1 MGVARNLNAWRLWLV
16 LATGILL
23 GFLLAFARG
32 MSADQPLPP
41 AGAGIGSLS
50 AGPALRTDAGT
61 LPAQDARLLAEVLQR
76 VREGYVD
83 PVDQHLLM
91 RQAAHAL
98 VAALDAHSALLEPA
112 DFAQLQA
119 ATSGSYAGIGVEV
132 DGAAGGLRVVRSIAD
147 SPAARAGLR
156 SGDLIVGIDGLDV
169 GAANIDVAAALLRGP
184 PGSSVRLGVRR
195 SAAATDALL
204 KFQLV
209 RSQVE
214 LPSIAAESLAPGYGY
229 LRIREFTAATA
240 GEVDVAV
247 RRLRANAGSRLRGLL
262 IDLRDNPGG
271 VLEAAGAIADDFL
284 DHGTI
289 VSADGR
295 ARDARFRMV
304 ATPGDLIDGAPIV
317 VLVNGRSASAA
328 EILAAALRQNGRA
341 LLLGERTYG
350 KGTVQTIMPL
360 SDGRALKLTT
370 SRYFTPA
377 GDSIN
382 GVGIVPDRVLGSAA
396 RAPAAVDAAGRA
408 PTLAHRDAPVAV
420 ALAELRGQGGAGS
433 ATGAF
438 GAAAAH
444 LPRRY

>member
-1 MGVARNLNAWRLWLV
+1 MSLARQLNAWVLWLI
-16 LATGILL
+16 LATGVLL
-23 GFLLAFARG
+23 GFLLANARG
-32 MSADQPLPP
+32 VSADRSPSSAAAPLAILSTGYVSGYAPGMDSAAQP
-41 AGAGIGSLS
+41 AN
-50 AGPALRTDAGT
+50 GT
-61 LPAQDARLLAEVLQR
+61 LPPQDARLLGEVLQR

-83 PVDQHLLM
+83 PVDEHVLM
-91 RQAAHAL
+91 RQAAHGL
-98 VAALDAHSALLEPA
+98 VAALDSHSALLEPA
-112 DFAQLQA
+112 DYAQLQA

-132 DGAAGGLRVVRSIAD
+132 DGAAEGLRVVRSIAE

-156 SGDLIVGIDGLDV
+156 AGDLIVRIDGLEV
-169 GAANIDVAAALLRGP
+169 GAANIDSAAAMLRGTA
-184 PGSSVRLGVRR
+184 GSNVRLVVLR
-195 SAAATDALL
+195 SAAIDSLL
-204 KFQLV
+204 KFQLT

-214 LPSIAAESLAPGYGY
+214 LPSTAAESLAPGYAY
-229 LRIREFTAATA
+229 LRIREFTVASPGEVSEAVERLRATA
-240 GEVDVAV
+240 G
-247 RRLRANAGSRLRGLL
+247 GHLRGLI

-295 ARDARFRMV
+295 LRDARFRMV

-317 VLVNGRSASAA
+317 VLVNGKSASAA

-360 SDGRALKLTT
+360 SEGRALKLTT

-382 GVGIVPDRVLGSAA
+382 GVGIVPDRVLGSGGAS
-396 RAPAAVDAAGRA
+396 PAAIDIAGRA
-408 PTLAHRDAPVAV
+408 PTLARRDAPVAI
-420 ALAELRGQGGAGS
+420 ALAELRG
-433 ATGAF
+433 TR
-438 GAAAAH
+438 

>member
-1 MGVARNLNAWRLWLV
+1 MSLAQNPNAWRLWLV
-16 LATGILL
+16 LGAGILL
-23 GFLLAFARG
+23 GFLLAFAGGLGAGR
-32 MSADQPLPP
+32 SPSP
-41 AGAGIGSLS
+41 AGAGLAVLS
-50 AGPALRTDAGT
+50 AGPAVRADAGA
-61 LPAQDARLLAEVLQR
+61 LPAQDARLLGEVLQR

-83 PVDQHLLM
+83 PVDEQLLM
-91 RQAAHAL
+91 RQAAHGL

-112 DFAQLQA
+112 DYAQLQA

-132 DGAAGGLRVVRSIAD
+132 DGVAEGLRVVRAIAD

-156 SGDLIVGIDGLDV
+156 AGDLIVRIDGLEV
-169 GAANIDVAAALLRGP
+169 GAAGIDSATARLRGP
-184 PGSSVRLGVRR
+184 PGSGVQLAVRR
-195 SAAATDALL
+195 SAATDTLV
-204 KFQLV
+204 KFQLK

-214 LPSIAAESLAPGYGY
+214 LPSIAAESVAPGYGY
-229 LRIREFTAATA
+229 LRIREFTTATP
-240 GEVDVAV
+240 GEVSDTV
-247 RRLRANAGSRLRGLL
+247 RQLRARAGGRLRGLL

-271 VLEAAGAIADDFL
+271 VLEAAGTIADDFL
-284 DHGTI
+284 ERGTI

-341 LLLGERTYG
+341 LLLGARTYG

-360 SDGRALKLTT
+360 ADGRALKLTT

-382 GVGIVPDRVLGSAA
+382 GVGIVPDRVLASAG
-396 RAPAAVDAAGRA
+396 RPPAEVDAAGRA
-408 PTLAHRDAPVAV
+408 PTLARRDAPVAV
-420 ALAELRGQGGAGS
+420 ALAELRDRAGAYGV
-433 ATGAF
+433 AGTAGARSPQRF
-438 GAAAAH
+438 
-444 LPRRY
+444 

>member
-1 MGVARNLNAWRLWLV
+1 MSLARNLNAWRLWLV
-16 LATGILL
+16 LGAGILL
-23 GFLLAFARG
+23 GFLLAFAGG
-32 MSADQPLPP
+32 MGASRSPLPASAELAVLHAGSAARAD
-41 AGAGIGSLS
+41 AGA
-50 AGPALRTDAGT
+50 
-61 LPAQDARLLAEVLQR
+61 LPVQDARLFGEVLQR
-76 VREGYVD
+76 VRAGYVD
-83 PVDQHLLM
+83 PVDESRLM
-91 RQAAHAL
+91 RQAAHGL

-112 DFAQLQA
+112 DYAQLQA

-156 SGDLIVGIDGLDV
+156 PGDLIVRVDGREV
-169 GAANIDVAAALLRGP
+169 GAAGIDSATAMLRGL
-184 PGSSVRLGVRR
+184 PGSAVQLTVRR
-195 SAAATDALL
+195 AATTDTLL
-204 KFQLV
+204 KFQLT

-229 LRIREFTAATA
+229 LRIREFTYASV
-240 GEVDVAV
+240 GEVNAAME
-247 RRLRANAGSRLRGLL
+247 RLRERAGGRLRGLV

-284 DHGTI
+284 DRGTI

-295 ARDARFRMV
+295 LRDARFRMV
-304 ATPGDLIDGAPIV
+304 ATPGDLMDGAPIV
-317 VLVNGRSASAA
+317 VLVNGKSASAA

-341 LLLGERTYG
+341 LLLGARTYG

-382 GVGIVPDRVLGSAA
+382 GIGIVPDRVLGSAGGS
-396 RAPAAVDAAGRA
+396 PAATDVAGRA
-408 PTLAHRDAPVAV
+408 PTLARRDAPVAV
-420 ALAELRGQGGAGS
+420 ALAELRGGARASGASGAGG
-433 ATGAF
+433 T
-438 GAAAAH
+438 H
-444 LPRRY
+444 PPQRY

>member
-1 MGVARNLNAWRLWLV
+1 MGLARNPNTWRLWLV
-16 LATGILL
+16 LGAGMLL
-23 GFLLAFARG
+23 GFLLAFAGG
-32 MSADQPLPP
+32 MSADQSRSP
-41 AGAGIGSLS
+41 AGAGPAVLS
-50 AGPALRTDAGT
+50 AGSAVRAQSAV
-61 LPAQDARLLAEVLQR
+61 LPEMDARLLGEVLQR
-76 VREGYVD
+76 VRAGYVD
-83 PVDQHLLM
+83 PVDEHLLM
-91 RQAAHAL
+91 RQAAHGL
-98 VAALDAHSALLEPA
+98 VAALDAHSTLLEPA
-112 DFAQLQA
+112 DYAQLQT

-132 DGAAGGLRVVRSIAD
+132 DGASTGLRVVRSIAD

-156 SGDLIVGIDGLDV
+156 SGDLIARIDGLEV
-169 GAANIDVAAALLRGP
+169 GAANIDTAAAMLRGP
-184 PGSSVRLGVRR
+184 PGSSVALVVRR
-195 SAAATDALL
+195 AAATDTLL
-204 KFQLV
+204 KFQLT

-229 LRIREFTAATA
+229 LRIREFTTATD
-240 GEVDVAV
+240 GEVSAALAQ
-247 RRLRANAGSRLRGLL
+247 LRGRAGGRLRGLV

-284 DHGTI
+284 DRGTI

-295 ARDARFRMV
+295 LPDARFRMV

-341 LLLGERTYG
+341 LLLGARTYG

-396 RAPAAVDAAGRA
+396 RSPAAIDTAGHA
-408 PTLAHRDAPVAV
+408 PTLARRDAPVAV
-420 ALAELRGQGGAGS
+420 ALAELRDTAGARS
-433 ATGAF
+433 R
-438 GAAAAH
+438 
-444 LPRRY
+444 PRY